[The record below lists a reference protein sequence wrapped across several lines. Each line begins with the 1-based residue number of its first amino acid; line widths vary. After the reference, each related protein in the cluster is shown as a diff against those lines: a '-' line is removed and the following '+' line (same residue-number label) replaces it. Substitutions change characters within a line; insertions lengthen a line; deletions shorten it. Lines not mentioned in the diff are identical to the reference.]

1 MNKKVLSG
9 VLTVCLA
16 SSCATSVFASR
27 PISVT
32 VGGKAL
38 KMDVKPI
45 IEDGR
50 TLLPL
55 RAVFEAIGADAEYV
69 AEEQKVIATKKD
81 TTVEFVIGSNV
92 MTVNGEEKMLD
103 VPAKIVDGRTLVP
116 VRACAESFGLKVEW
130 NDTTKT
136 VKIRKPTSRV
146 SEDSYGTKYTYNENG
161 NLIYEENNAGDW
173 ETYWRQYTYDE
184 NGNLI
189 YEEYSTGYWKKY
201 EYDENG
207 NIVYTENNVGFWVKL
222 TYDENGNLIYEEYS
236 DGDWMRYTYNE
247 NGNLIYKEYSDGELE
262 KYIYDDNGNNIY
274 IESNNGDWYKYTY
287 DEKGNKTY
295 IESNNG
301 FWIKNT
307 YDENSNNTYT
317 EFNSGDWYKST
328 YNENGNITYFETR
341 GGYWEKYIVM
351 EI

>member
-161 NLIYEENNAGDW
+161 NLIYEEN
-173 ETYWRQYTYDE
+173 
-184 NGNLI
+184 
-189 YEEYSTGYWKKY
+189 STGYWKKY

-247 NGNLIYKEYSDGELE
+247 NGNLIYKE
-262 KYIYDDNGNNIY
+262 
-274 IESNNGDWYKYTY
+274 
-287 DEKGNKTY
+287 
-295 IESNNG
+295 
-301 FWIKNT
+301 
-307 YDENSNNTYT
+307 
-317 EFNSGDWYKST
+317 
-328 YNENGNITYFETR
+328 
-341 GGYWEKYIVM
+341 
-351 EI
+351 